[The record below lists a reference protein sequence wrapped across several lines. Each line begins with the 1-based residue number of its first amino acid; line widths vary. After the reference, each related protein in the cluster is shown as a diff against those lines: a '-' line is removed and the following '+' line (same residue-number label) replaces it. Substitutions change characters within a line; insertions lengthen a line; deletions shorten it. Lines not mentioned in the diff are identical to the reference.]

1 MADSGAAV
9 TVVGPAIAGI
19 LREAGFTEHACSI
32 PLQLAAGDEATTC
45 SSFIIVK
52 NATIE
57 TRYGEVRV
65 PPHPV
70 IVSNTLN
77 IDGIVGLDMLT
88 AAGVLVDP
96 TLSSLWHIDHI
107 HKRVRELEQESS
119 VTSKQVFTVSSDNIT
134 LPELLKAPPL
144 PEPPPD
150 TILKLHEDV

>member
-1 MADSGAAV
+1 MIPSGVPLIRTRLTWDRGRSASAAVMADSGAAV

-107 HKRVRELEQESS
+107 HKSAGVEARG
-119 VTSKQVFTVSSDNIT
+119 
-134 LPELLKAPPL
+134 
-144 PEPPPD
+144 
-150 TILKLHEDV
+150 